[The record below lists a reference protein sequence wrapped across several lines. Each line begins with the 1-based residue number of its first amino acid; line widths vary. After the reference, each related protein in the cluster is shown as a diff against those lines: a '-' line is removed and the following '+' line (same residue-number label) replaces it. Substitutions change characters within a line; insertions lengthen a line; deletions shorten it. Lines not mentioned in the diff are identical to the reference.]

1 MAKLVLTDSKV
12 TFNGTDISTNVAAVT
27 LNVTAN
33 EVTTTAFGQGAVT
46 RVGGIQDN
54 SVTLSIHNDYSAIE
68 GLVYPQIGSTAQ
80 IIVKPNGTTVG
91 TANPQFSMQALIVE
105 WSPVNGAVGELNAVD
120 VTWPISGTVTK
131 TTS

>member
-1 MAKLVLTDSKV
+1 LAKLVLTDSKV

-80 IIVKPNGTTVG
+80 IVVKPNGTAVG
-91 TANPQFSMQALIVE
+91 TANPSYTMQALITE
-105 WSPVNGAVGELNAVD
+105 WSPVNGAVGELNSAD
-120 VTWPISGTVTK
+120 VTWVISGTVTK
-131 TTS
+131 ATS